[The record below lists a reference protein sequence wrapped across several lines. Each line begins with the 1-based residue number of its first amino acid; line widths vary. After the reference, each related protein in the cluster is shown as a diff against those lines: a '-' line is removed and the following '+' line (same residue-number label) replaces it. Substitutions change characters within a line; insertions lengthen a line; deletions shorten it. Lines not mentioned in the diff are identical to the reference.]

1 MSDVHEVVR
10 HQPDLDQRDDEDQ
23 SRRDSA
29 ESEQVIDTKEVGA
42 DGESGEYR
50 FGTSGWAA
58 LHLPAGHQ
66 RAPQVEGLSSANSR
80 NIEASTLCAAQN
92 A

>member
-42 DGESGEYR
+42 DGER
-50 FGTSGWAA
+50 
-58 LHLPAGHQ
+58 
-66 RAPQVEGLSSANSR
+66 
-80 NIEASTLCAAQN
+80 ASTGLALQVGLRCTAQLDTS
-92 A
+92 APRKSKA